1 MSLLDNF
8 NFEKFAPIFARD
20 EDAFILAVVGY
31 AVQNIGRRRMLALGE
46 DALEVD
52 NTLDDACLGVD
63 DYDFVGGVD
72 VRPDLTLDPLQ
83 FIEKMDGVAL
93 VGDRYGRYALETLG
107 FDGREACR
115 AIGHIELAA
124 VGRKSPALARVAVNL
139 RAAAAVAVV
148 DVGFV
153 VGPGELVD
161 LVAEQGDALAKLT
174 LGKLGNHVSL
184 AGGQV
189 DALQSRMAVLTRALP
204 HHTVHILQTLRVACS

>member
-8 NFEKFAPIFARD
+8 NFEEFAPIFARD

-52 NTLDDACLGVD
+52 NTLDDARLGVD

-93 VGDRYGRYALETLG
+93 VGDRYGRSALEC
-107 FDGREACR
+107 CR
-115 AIGHIELAA
+115 SGA
-124 VGRKSPALARVAVNL
+124 
-139 RAAAAVAVV
+139 
-148 DVGFV
+148 
-153 VGPGELVD
+153 
-161 LVAEQGDALAKLT
+161 
-174 LGKLGNHVSL
+174 
-184 AGGQV
+184 
-189 DALQSRMAVLTRALP
+189 
-204 HHTVHILQTLRVACS
+204 